1 MRRDILNDELDQL
14 THSYDYGIVPG
25 SATVFVKDELNNL
38 ARMDLTLLE
47 NIIVVIEISEQG
59 YKILSCSPLLTT
71 VDASSLRLV
80 QKNMQVPFETMDN
93 LLMTISP
100 LFRQKFQKI
109 LDESLN
115 HVHNN
120 NKIPSF
126 HKDLNEWIH

>member
-38 ARMDLTLLE
+38 ARMDLTILE

-71 VDASSLRLV
+71 VDASFLRLV
-80 QKNMQVPFETMDN
+80 QKNVLVPFETMDN

-100 LFRQKFQKI
+100 LFRQRFQKI

-115 HVHNN
+115 HV
-120 NKIPSF
+120 
-126 HKDLNEWIH
+126 